1 MATCLAGGLDNPV
14 PVASAGGRS
23 LSSMAD
29 APVLGQPTAIVTH
42 DDGQFSVEFGWQRP
56 PDAVWLKS
64 LADLMK
70 RSGRESVTAD
80 ADGITVMFHPP
91 DAEDA
96 LDDFDALLADAER
109 QYRQEL
115 EQRDLAVRHVQ
126 DTLATR
132 YGTESEVPIRGL

>member
-1 MATCLAGGLDNPV
+1 M
-14 PVASAGGRS
+14 
-23 LSSMAD
+23 
-29 APVLGQPTAIVTH
+29 
-42 DDGQFSVEFGWQRP
+42 EFGWERA
-56 PDAVWLKS
+56 PDPVWLKT

-80 ADGITVMFHPP
+80 ADGITVLFHPQ

-132 YGTESEVPIRGL
+132 YGAWPRPTTSGTGTRPATSGRGRTATATGLMASFRAR